1 VTAQELAQCRLIVDP
16 RLGGTEII
24 KMLGKRHLVMR
35 SPECHTA
42 LMSRSV
48 RDIVLVSCAL
58 ICAGTGIYVVY
69 NVERFKRQY
78 DLQFLGQPDP
88 QNQAPPAAVPLK

>member
-1 VTAQELAQCRLIVDP
+1 V
-16 RLGGTEII
+16 
-24 KMLGKRHLVMR
+24 
-35 SPECHTA
+35 
-42 LMSRSV
+42 LMSSSI

-78 DLQFLGQPDP
+78 DLQLLGQPDP
-88 QNQAPPAAVPLK
+88 QNQPPPTAVPVK

>member
-1 VTAQELAQCRLIVDP
+1 
-16 RLGGTEII
+16 
-24 KMLGKRHLVMR
+24 
-35 SPECHTA
+35 
-42 LMSRSV
+42 MSKSI

-88 QNQAPPAAVPLK
+88 QNQAPPTANPPK

>member
-1 VTAQELAQCRLIVDP
+1 VT
-16 RLGGTEII
+16 
-24 KMLGKRHLVMR
+24 R

-42 LMSRSV
+42 LMSRNI

-58 ICAGTGIYVVY
+58 ICAGTGLYVVY

-88 QNQAPPAAVPLK
+88 QNQAPAAAAPLK

>member
-1 VTAQELAQCRLIVDP
+1 V
-16 RLGGTEII
+16 
-24 KMLGKRHLVMR
+24 
-35 SPECHTA
+35 
-42 LMSRSV
+42 LMSSRI

-78 DLQFLGQPDP
+78 DLQLLGQPDS
-88 QNQAPPAAVPLK
+88 QNQAPSTAVPLK

>member
-1 VTAQELAQCRLIVDP
+1 
-16 RLGGTEII
+16 
-24 KMLGKRHLVMR
+24 MLRGQRHLVTR
-35 SPECHTA
+35 PPECHTV
-42 LMSRSV
+42 LMSRNI

-58 ICAGTGIYVVY
+58 ICAGTGLYVVY

-88 QNQAPPAAVPLK
+88 QNQPPAAAPLK

>member
-1 VTAQELAQCRLIVDP
+1 
-16 RLGGTEII
+16 
-24 KMLGKRHLVMR
+24 M
-35 SPECHTA
+35 
-42 LMSRSV
+42 LMSSSI

-78 DLQFLGQPDP
+78 DLQLLGQPDS
-88 QNQAPPAAVPLK
+88 QNQAPPAAVPHK